1 MELFSGFIVKA
12 ILTFI
17 VIYVFWQLWKFATK
31 YKEWRKITSQ
41 MTVIG
46 PIHPLWGS
54 LHLFKDIGEFMTIIQ
69 DIVSKKR
76 SKVICYWFMFFF
88 PEFNV
93 VHPDTARILMKSSEP
108 KAIGMGGAYSMM
120 KSWLGDGLLIS
131 SGKKWERNR
140 RLITPAFH
148 FGILKPYVSIYNS
161 STDKFLNN
169 LKEFAATSK
178 PVDIFP
184 LVSLETLDTILRCAF
199 SYEGKIQTE
208 GAQKRHEY
216 PYTCLF
222 HISSFYRLKH
232 PYVAAVSQ
240 LAHLLADR
248 WLQPWLYWDTLYY
261 MTHKGKE
268 YRKLCKYV
276 HDFSEGVIRERQQ
289 TFLTDGPPSN
299 RHLDF
304 LDILL
309 TAKDDNGVGLS
320 FEDIRA
326 EVDTFLFEG
335 HDTTASAISWAIYH
349 LGKHP
354 EEQEIVYSEL
364 SELLNNNKQVSW
376 ENLQTMPKLTAFIKE
391 SMRMIAPVP
400 GIQRQLT
407 SPMTIDNVTIP
418 AGLVVDMGIYMLH
431 HHPDVWPEHDVFKPE
446 RFLLEDITE
455 RHPYSFLPFAA
466 GSRNCI
472 GQHFAMDEIKVVLA
486 RLIQRYKVFL
496 VPDHKYET
504 HPELVTRAK
513 YGIKITVEERK

>member
-1 MELFSGFIVKA
+1 MELFSAFIVKA
-12 ILTFI
+12 VLTLIVTFI
-17 VIYVFWQLWKFATK
+17 FWQLWKFATK
-31 YKEWRKITSQ
+31 YREWRKVTSQ
-41 MTVIG
+41 MSVIG

-54 LHLFKDIGEFMTIIQ
+54 LHKFKDIGEFMTMIKEIA
-69 DIVSKKR
+69 SKER
-76 SKVICYWFMFFF
+76 SKVVCYWFMFFF

-93 VHPDTARILMKSSEP
+93 VHPDSAKILMKSSEP
-108 KAIGMGGAYSMM
+108 KSIGFGGAYGMM

-148 FGILKPYVSIYNS
+148 FGILKPYVNIYNS

-169 LKEFAATSK
+169 LKEFAATNK
-178 PVDIFP
+178 PVDVFP

-208 GAQKRHEY
+208 G
-216 PYTCLF
+216 
-222 HISSFYRLKH
+222 LKH
-232 PYVAAVSQ
+232 PYVAAVSR
-240 LAHLLADR
+240 LAHLLAER

-261 MTHKGKE
+261 ITPKGRE
-268 YRKLCKYV
+268 YRKLCQYV

-309 TAKDDNGVGLS
+309 TAKDDKGVGLS
-320 FEDIRA
+320 FDDIRA

-349 LGKHP
+349 LGKYQK
-354 EEQEIVYSEL
+354 EQDIVYSEL

-400 GIQRQLT
+400 GVNRQLT

-446 RFLLEDITE
+446 RFLLEDIAE

-496 VPDHKYET
+496 VPDHKYEIQ
-504 HPELVTRAK
+504 PELVMRAK
-513 YGIKITVEERK
+513 YGIKITVEERN